1 MNVTTTLFK
10 HCDLIKV
17 SGRIDRYTAPQFIEA
32 FKSITDTPRFKIV
45 CDMSEVNYMSSAGM
59 RVLITNQK
67 KCKRYN
73 RGEVVLVNVSPFI
86 FEAMEL
92 AGFSALFKFF
102 NDSLVAV
109 GYF

>member
-1 MNVTTTLFK
+1 MNVLTTQFK

-17 SGRIDRYTAPQFIEA
+17 SGRIDSYTAPQLTEA
-32 FKSITDTPRFKIV
+32 FKSITDARRFKIV
-45 CDMSEVNYMSSAGM
+45 CDMREVNYMSSAGM
-59 RVLITNQK
+59 RVLIANQK

-73 RGEVVLVNVSPFI
+73 RGEVLLANVSPLI
-86 FEAMEL
+86 YEAMEL
-92 AGFSALFKFF
+92 AGFSVLFKFF